1 MDDPIISAKNIKKS
15 FGQTH
20 ALRGISL
27 DIQPGEILAI
37 MGPSGSGKST
47 LLHSLAA
54 ITKIDSGE
62 VYFDGKRIDK
72 LSDDKRS
79 KLRHTNFGFIF
90 QFGQLVPELTSLD
103 NIALPLLLN
112 GVKRREAYERA
123 QKWLNR
129 VELGSKSNNM
139 LGELS
144 GGQMQRIAV
153 ARAMVI
159 SPKVL
164 FADEPTGSLDSLNS
178 EKVMELFISTAR
190 SHGTTVV
197 MVTHE
202 PTIAAYADREV
213 TVRDGQISGAL
224 PGDARSTG
232 HIQIG
237 NEYQLDL
244 TQEIRATVLCPTRT
258 NRRRHRHRRDAD
270 QLFHRRSQW
279 TPRSWSPHQPSI
291 KASGSETRADT
302 RRQTGQN

>member
-79 KLRHTNFGFIF
+79 KLRRTNFGFIF

-112 GVKRREAYERA
+112 GVKRGEAYERA

-178 EKVMELFISTAR
+178 EKIMELFISTAR

-224 PGDARSTG
+224 SDGARSIS

-237 NEYQLDL
+237 D
-244 TQEIRATVLCPTRT
+244 R
-258 NRRRHRHRRDAD
+258 
-270 QLFHRRSQW
+270 
-279 TPRSWSPHQPSI
+279 
-291 KASGSETRADT
+291 K
-302 RRQTGQN
+302 

>member
-62 VYFDGKRIDK
+62 VCFDGKRIDK

-79 KLRHTNFGFIF
+79 KLRRTNFGFIF

-202 PTIAAYADREV
+202 LTIAAYADREV

-224 PGDARSTG
+224 PGDAHSTS

-237 NEYQLDL
+237 D
-244 TQEIRATVLCPTRT
+244 R
-258 NRRRHRHRRDAD
+258 
-270 QLFHRRSQW
+270 
-279 TPRSWSPHQPSI
+279 
-291 KASGSETRADT
+291 K
-302 RRQTGQN
+302 